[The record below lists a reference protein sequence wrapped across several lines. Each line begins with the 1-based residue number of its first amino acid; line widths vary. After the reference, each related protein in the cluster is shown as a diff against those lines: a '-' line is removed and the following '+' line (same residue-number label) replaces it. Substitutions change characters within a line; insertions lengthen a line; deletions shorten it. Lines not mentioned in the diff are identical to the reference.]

1 MPGEP
6 KPAPLTA
13 PEKQILSLVRQGLRD
28 LEIAVALSLEESVVK
43 DRIRT
48 VSDKLDLPD
57 RLQLA
62 IYAKR
67 HNL

>member
-1 MPGEP
+1 MPGDS
-6 KPAPLTA
+6 KPVRLTA
-13 PEKQILSLVRQGLRD
+13 PEKQILSLVRKGLRD
-28 LEIAVALSLEESVVK
+28 LEIAAALSLEETVVK

-48 VSDKLDLPD
+48 VSDRLGLPD

-62 IYAKR
+62 IYANR